1 MNAQQKQQVLA
12 LRGNGETCAKIADKL
27 GISVNTVKS
36 FCRRNIGNVKT
47 EASIETKTETAVE
60 IVSGNEVCPQCG
72 STIVQIKGRKPKRF
86 CSDDCRAK
94 WWNSHSDSVNQKAL
108 YSFECAF
115 CNKAFSAYGNSK
127 RRYCSHSCYCASRY
141 NKAVTL

>member
-1 MNAQQKQQVLA
+1 MNNLQKQQVLA
-12 LRGNGETCAKIADKL
+12 LRGSGESCSKIADEL

-36 FCRRNIGNVKT
+36 FCRRNSSNVKT
-47 EASIETKTETAVE
+47 ESNAKTETAAE
-60 IVSGNEVCPQCG
+60 IVSADGVCPQCG
-72 STIVQIKGRKPKRF
+72 NAIVQIKGRKPKKF

-108 YSFECAF
+108 YSFECAS
-115 CNKAFSAYGNSK
+115 CGKAFTSYGNAK

-141 NKAVTL
+141 NKAVTM